1 VQSVKTI
8 VTLVLLAAWLPATA
22 HCLLELSG
30 LIATDDCCAN
40 TSSPGHPHSND
51 SDEACA
57 TLESGACKLE
67 DSGSPLTVLP
77 TEFWI
82 SDLVALHDPPVP
94 TRSCFVS
101 RAPSPPDLPVRWQF
115 LWRTALSPRAPSL
128 AS

>member
-1 VQSVKTI
+1 M

-30 LIATDDCCAN
+30 LIPTDDCCAEA
-40 TSSPGHPHSND
+40 SSPGRPHPND
-51 SDEACA
+51 ADEGCA

-67 DSGSPLTVLP
+67 DSRSPLAVLP
-77 TEFWI
+77 AELWI
-82 SDLVALHDPPVP
+82 PDLVAPHDPPVP
-94 TRSCFVS
+94 TRICLVLP
-101 RAPSPPDLPVRWQF
+101 APAPPDLPVRWQF